1 MNQENHLFTEGDL
14 RATIE
19 NIRKKLAEEV
29 TTLTESQVNGSDGE
43 QTIEHLVSSYTIL
56 PLKIHEEGLEAVE
69 LGETEVQ
76 VRNDW
81 GQNFKAKRLQ
91 FRLELPFEGS
101 GELLLRLRPSSHDLN
116 PPRGKITAGK
126 VTRILHAGPSDAEAI
141 KREIESWKRSI
152 INYAGYQKGEVEQWN
167 KGLPALIQQLVEH
180 RRSKLA
186 ADLQLLGNIGIP
198 IRKRSDPPKAYV
210 LPAKQTVVTSHLPNP
225 KPNAITKPEPMLEM
239 ATYEDILDTLAS
251 MSVTMERCPS
261 AFEAMG
267 EEDLRM
273 QFLIP
278 LNSKYKGE
286 TSGETFNASGKTD
299 ILIKKD
305 DRIVFV
311 AECKFWKGPQSL
323 TKTIDQL
330 LGYLTWRET
339 KAAIL
344 LFNRQKDLTAIL
356 AKVPEVFRLHPSFV
370 REENYPSETG
380 FRFIVRNPTDPQ
392 RHLIIT
398 LLAFDV
404 PTTE

>member
-1 MNQENHLFTEGDL
+1 MNQEPHLFTEGNL
-14 RATIE
+14 RATLE
-19 NIRKKLAEEV
+19 NIGNKLAGEISS
-29 TTLTESQVNGSDGE
+29 LMDSQVNGSDGE
-43 QTIEHLVSSYTIL
+43 QTIEYLVSSYTVL
-56 PLKIHEEGLEAVE
+56 PLEIEEENLEAVE

-81 GQNFKAKRLQ
+81 GQTFKAKRLQ
-91 FRLELPFEGS
+91 FRLELPFKGS
-101 GELLLRLRPSSHDLN
+101 GDLLLRLRPSSYDLN
-116 PPRGKITAGK
+116 PPQGKIANGK
-126 VTRILHAGPSDAEAI
+126 ITRILHAGPSDAEAI
-141 KREIESWKRSI
+141 KREIEHWKRSI
-152 INYAGYQKGEVEQWN
+152 VNYAGYQRGEVDQWN
-167 KGLPALIQQLVEH
+167 QGLPTVVQQLVGN
-180 RRSKLA
+180 RRNKLA
-186 ADLQLLGNIGIP
+186 ADQQLLANIGVP

-210 LPAKQTVVTSHLPNP
+210 LPAKQTIVAPSLPSP
-225 KPNAITKPEPMLEM
+225 KPTAITKPEPALEM

-261 AFEAMG
+261 AFAPLG

-299 ILIKKD
+299 ILIKRD

-344 LFNRQKDLTAIL
+344 LFNRQKGLTAIL
-356 AKVPEVFRLHPSFV
+356 SKVPDVFRQHPSFV
-370 REENYPSETG
+370 REEIYPSETG
-380 FRFIVRNPTDPQ
+380 FRFVVRNPTDPQ
-392 RHLIIT
+392 RHLLVT

-404 PTTE
+404 PTID